1 MQAKDIMTRNVITA
15 TPRMNVRNAALLMR
29 ANDISGLP
37 IIDDDGKVCGM
48 LTEGDL
54 MRRFGNNCASAVNGT
69 LKHEDQHGLN
79 AYIQMYGW
87 SVGEAMSHDVISV
100 TPDTDVGRIGG
111 LMLSHKIKRVPVIND
126 HRLVGIVSRSDL
138 LNLIIDAPVQ
148 NVAIGDDA
156 LRLAIRTR
164 LVTDLGIGSDRVDVT
179 VKDGQVEVRG
189 NLDSDIQRQA
199 IRILVENIRGV
210 GGYVDRTIVSPSNVV
225 SFSATPDDGR

>member
-1 MQAKDIMTRNVITA
+1 
-15 TPRMNVRNAALLMR
+15 
-29 ANDISGLP
+29 
-37 IIDDDGKVCGM
+37 
-48 LTEGDL
+48 
-54 MRRFGNNCASAVNGT
+54 
-69 LKHEDQHGLN
+69 
-79 AYIQMYGW
+79 MYGW

-100 TPDTDVGRIGG
+100 APDTDVGRIGG
-111 LMLSHKIKRVPVIND
+111 LMLSHKIKRVPVINE

-156 LRLAIRTR
+156 VRLAIRTR

-210 GGYVDRTIVSPSNVV
+210 GGYVDRTILSPSNVV
-225 SFSATPDDGR
+225 GFSATPDDGR